1 MEATKVSRSQYPN
14 LRGRLNGEIF
24 PGKKGQ
30 ARFKRRATALP
41 N

>member
-1 MEATKVSRSQYPN
+1 MDATKVSRSQYPN

>member
-24 PGKKGQ
+24 SRTEGL